1 MKKDP
6 FPISVTDTCRLK
18 SVLRYPVE
26 SDTND
31 GIAFTVSS

>member
-6 FPISVTDTCRLK
+6 FPISVADTCRLK
-18 SVLRYPVE
+18 SILIKPAE

-31 GIAFTVSS
+31 GITFTVSS